1 MDCYKSGGT
10 NGVCD
15 TSMDRQETAG
25 AKAHVWDL
33 QCKGSGTPSP
43 CAICYDC
50 DSQPVL
56 KMFLCLRSFFFLL
69 LLLLLF
75 SGQGICCSPIRIGR
89 EVQKTTE
96 TKIVIL
102 FQLVFVFFYFARR
115 FFFFFEMIRCS

>member
-56 KMFLCLRSFFFLL
+56 KMFLCLRSFFFFVVIAVVVFWSGDLLFTHQNWKGGAKDHRNKNCNFVSVGFCFLL
-69 LLLLLF
+69 LC
-75 SGQGICCSPIRIGR
+75 QEI
-89 EVQKTTE
+89 
-96 TKIVIL
+96 
-102 FQLVFVFFYFARR
+102 
-115 FFFFFEMIRCS
+115 FFFFLR